1 MKRLKAL
8 RKALGLNQ
16 SEFAEKIGVAQNT
29 VSQIENSSIGLNERN
44 AKIICLTFDV
54 NEHWLRTGEGEM
66 FESSFKTPFEKEVEG
81 FDMLTPDEG
90 ELIGIYRKLTPPHKE
105 KVMGYADDQWQLQQ
119 LQEQQAMKAQEKK
132 ITVIQT
138 LEKAGDGDY
147 SSLKKV
153 E

>member
-1 MKRLKAL
+1 MNETNIKVFC
-8 RKALGLNQ
+8 
-16 SEFAEKIGVAQNT
+16 SEYGV
-29 VSQIENSSIGLNERN
+29 SEN
-44 AKIICLTFDV
+44 
-54 NEHWLRTGEGEM
+54 WLRTGEGEM
-66 FESSFKTPFEKEVEG
+66 FESRFKTPFEKEVEG
-81 FDMLTPDEG
+81 LDMLTPDEG

-119 LQEQQAMKAQEKK
+119 LQEQQETKAQEKK

-138 LEKAGDGDY
+138 LEKVGDGDY